1 MPNNAVRAVVNEGV
15 PPTIHLISFSLLS
28 FVHIFFSDTMALSPR
43 RSPRQH
49 VLTDRTNLSLTEPN
63 SPTTDL
69 KGKRR
74 ADVIESPK
82 KRKKYE
88 EEEEP
93 AGMED
98 VVMADAP
105 SLSVFPR
112 VQRHD
117 FRGALRALRWGDARS
132 RRYLPS
138 E

>member
-1 MPNNAVRAVVNEGV
+1 
-15 PPTIHLISFSLLS
+15 
-28 FVHIFFSDTMALSPR
+28 MALSPR

-63 SPTTDL
+63 SPRTDL

-93 AGMED
+93 AGMEE

-117 FRGALRALRWGDARS
+117 FRGALRALQWGDARS